1 MTQTQINTLLQ
12 KLQNLIDAL
21 DRNGVGGN
29 AQQSN
34 TNNAN
39 NNTNNGNTN
48 NSSNNANA
56 TNNNSG
62 RRIENNFK
70 YASKDDF
77 YGNIQRIK
85 KANQLSNTPGVSADD
100 QKKLSNIK
108 MAAVGN
114 MVESSIQMI
123 SDVAFKVFSTGL
135 KKQGKL
141 LDTASEIQKR
151 EIQVYGKTMA
161 EATKI
166 MAENVTGNIYDT
178 AFNSLNAVIEGGR
191 SFYMKSL
198 QDHYTMAK
206 YTVDIQNMERELAG
220 DIASTAGNLVGGIL
234 SQMGPIASIFGS
246 TIKAATGASK
256 KYIEYLKLKSEL
268 ELKYEEKKNEQTQ
281 NILEEFAKITAG
293 YKDMTEKV
301 GKDFMAL
308 TNKTF
313 QYGRILG
320 MNGDQ
325 IRKYSDAMLK
335 TNVNLAHVGLSA
347 EDYYK
352 MTESYNEQNGRS
364 AILSDQEA
372 MMMGTLSLRTGADTS
387 SITNITGELQLF
399 NVSIDSGT
407 EMMFKMSQ
415 TATSMGLSAKKF
427 TKDIEQNLKL
437 AEKYQF
443 KGGTKGLMNM
453 VLQAQ
458 KLKYN
463 INEMESAIGKVATGN
478 IEDVIKTSAQLNVL
492 GGNAAI
498 YSDPMSMLYNSLV
511 NPEGYM
517 ENINRMT
524 GGMGTFNKR
533 TGEVQFGTVEELR
546 FKALSSATGQS
557 VESLKNQARQ
567 KVKERQIRKKYG
579 NLGDISD
586 AVAQNAVYNEKT
598 KDWEIK
604 VKSDNEEGFRSVSIN
619 DVKNNHD
626 LLKEVY
632 PEDKQERM
640 LDYVEEIKN
649 NTGKLLAPEE
659 AMKNEQQR
667 GEREIIKQPGVADSY
682 YKMTEDLVAEHK
694 RHIEANMGRYV
705 EAINETTNATFRS
718 QQIMNKISE
727 DDGVLNVYVK
737 TLKESADSMEKMKD
751 DIDKA
756 DGYLRQMIEAFLN
769 GGMEG
774 VTKAVDKGL
783 REQKLGNYGIT
794 SNNLKKAMEDE
805 TITEEEWGNLS
816 LDEKKEFAKIYGLR
830 NMIDAVQIAG
840 MDKGKYTFRNGKFYD
855 YDGQRMSLERDSAA
869 GGEDDYQEW
878 KKMSFSEKQRGFAS
892 NLFPI
897 IKHMINGNN
906 YWDKSDKNYKKR
918 YGDVQEVNDV
928 IISPKH
934 GVFKTSPED
943 TITAS
948 RPGGFVESL
957 RERRRRREN
966 EGFSSTSSNSTLN
979 ISGTLKLDTGEQQI
993 DLMELIRNNPQSLR
1007 ELTKLIIVEGSK
1019 NTFGGRA
1026 LFAPNRYTFA

>member
-1 MTQTQINTLLQ
+1 MTQTQINNLLQ

-21 DRNGVGGN
+21 NGNGVGGN
-29 AQQSN
+29 TQQSN
-34 TNNAN
+34 TNNTN
-39 NNTNNGNTN
+39 NNSTNNGN
-48 NSSNNANA
+48 A
-56 TNNNSG
+56 NNNSNNSN
-62 RRIENNFK
+62 IENNFK
-70 YASKDDF
+70 HASKDDF

-85 KANQLSNTPGVSADD
+85 KANQLLQTTGVSDD
-100 QKKLSNIK
+100 DKKKLSSIR

-114 MVESSIQMI
+114 MVESSLQMI
-123 SDVAFKVFSTGL
+123 SDVAFKVLSTGV

-141 LDTASEIQKR
+141 LDAASEIQKR
-151 EIQVYGKTMA
+151 EIQVYGKTMV

-206 YTVDIQNMERELAG
+206 YTVDIQNMNNELAS

-281 NILEEFAKITAG
+281 NILEQFAKITEG
-293 YKDMTEKV
+293 YKETTDKV

-364 AILSDQEA
+364 AILSDREA
-372 MMMGTLSLRTGADTS
+372 MMMGALSLRTGADTS
-387 SITNITGELQLF
+387 TIANITGELQLF
-399 NVSIDSGT
+399 NVSIDTGT

-443 KGGTKGLMNM
+443 KGGTRGLMSM

-546 FKALSSATGQS
+546 FKALSSATGES

-604 VKSDNEEGFRSVSIN
+604 IKDNSEEGFRNVSIN
-619 DVKNNHD
+619 DVKNNPD
-626 LLKEVY
+626 LLEEVY

-667 GEREIIKQPGVADSY
+667 GEREIMKQPGVADSY
-682 YKMTEDLVAEHK
+682 YKMSEDLITEHK
-694 RHIEANMGRYV
+694 RHIEANMNRYV
-705 EAINETTNATFRS
+705 EAITETTNATVRS

-737 TLKESADSMEKMKD
+737 TLKESAESMEKMKE

-756 DGYLRQMIEAFLN
+756 DGYLRQMIEAFLS

-794 SNNLKKAMEDE
+794 SNNLKKAMKDE
-805 TITEEEWGNLS
+805 TITEEEWGNLTKE
-816 LDEKKEFAKIYGLR
+816 EKKELVKIYGLR
-830 NMIDAVQIAG
+830 G
-840 MDKGKYTFRNGKFYD
+840 MDEAKQIKGMDMGLYRLVKGKFYD
-855 YDGQRMSLERDSAA
+855 IDAQRMSLERDSPA

-878 KKMSFSEKQRGFAS
+878 RKLKWKDRQRGSFSHLPETGNFWDAS
-892 NLFPI
+892 DRNL
-897 IKHMINGNN
+897 K
-906 YWDKSDKNYKKR
+906 KKN
-918 YGDVQEVNDV
+918 VNDI

-934 GVFKTSPED
+934 GVFETSPED

-948 RPGGFVESL
+948 KPGGFVERL
-957 RERRRRREN
+957 QEARRRGDVED
-966 EGFSSTSSNSTLN
+966 FSSTKSNSTLN
-979 ISGTLKLDTGEQQI
+979 ITGTLKLDTGGQHI
-993 DLMELIRNNPQSLR
+993 DLMELVRNNPQSLR
-1007 ELTKLIIVEGSK
+1007 ELTKLIIVEGNK

-1026 LFAPNRYTFA
+1026 VFAPNRYTFA